1 MDDRPGEAPSNELTG
16 LNEAGHDEPLTSDR
30 IDARSTSS
38 ENVKPEVKKR
48 WFGEFVK
55 RARDHFFDFIL
66 LFLAV
71 FCGFLAD
78 NWRET
83 LSEHQREKIFIR
95 SLVEDVISDTLES
108 NITLDRLKT
117 MNAGIDTVLAALLDP
132 ENAENSNELFQMWT
146 KNLGLE
152 VFVSN
157 DRTIQQLKGNGE
169 LRLIRKKEV
178 SDRIMK
184 YDQTLKRYYTQS
196 NLMYSALTNLT
207 YYSQLFDFIS
217 LSKNPDVPVPITDQG
232 KLVLNQAYSHLYLWN
247 RGLMGLISYLEV
259 VNSEGKELVSLI
271 QNEYRLNN

>member
-1 MDDRPGEAPSNELTG
+1 MDERPGEAPSNELTG
-16 LNEAGHDEPLTSDR
+16 PNEAGHDEPLTSDR

-217 LSKNPDVPVPITDQG
+217 LSKNPDVPVPMTDQG
-232 KLVLNQAYSHLYLWN
+232 RLILNQAYSHLYLWN

>member
-16 LNEAGHDEPLTSDR
+16 PNEAGHDEPLTSDR

-217 LSKNPDVPVPITDQG
+217 LSKNPDVPVPMTDQG
-232 KLVLNQAYSHLYLWN
+232 RLILNQAYSHLYLWN